1 MDPVTHGITGALLS
15 KGYFSDRYGKAAT
28 FAAVLGAVFPDIDIT
43 ADLVTRD
50 PMAIVKY
57 HRAITHS
64 FVALPVFAFLLAL
77 LTRALLPL
85 ARRRYESWRNVES
98 PPLGILTLIYG
109 IGIASHIILDG
120 MTSFGTRMWFP
131 LSSRRVAW
139 DLLFI
144 IDFSFTAVVLLPQIV
159 AWIYPAGPEASRDI
173 PKSRSR
179 ALRMWLIFAAST
191 FLIWLLVRA
200 AAYPFHLWVAL
211 LVIATLAALFF
222 GPAIGG
228 WGFRVTRAGW
238 CQAGVVVMVAYLLGC
253 AVAHHAAILRV
264 KAFADENHIVAD
276 RMAALPIP
284 PSLLDWGD
292 AIRAPEGL
300 YEAQFDLRAKNP
312 PFFWYIPDSP
322 PDPFIARAFQ
332 LPNVRLYWQFARFP
346 GIHSFDRGG
355 QHFVDLGENRF
366 SDGRRRSPQPFTYR
380 VVFDNNGNL
389 VEEGWLTNGMLQQR
403 LRHMVPQQR
412 LPAPPPKTNP

>member
-77 LTRALLPL
+77 LTRALLPV

-159 AWIYPAGPEASRDI
+159 TWIYPAGPEASRDI

-179 ALRMWLIFAAST
+179 ALRMWLIFGAST
-191 FLIWLLVRA
+191 FIIWLLVRA
-200 AAYPFHLWVAL
+200 AGYPFHLWVAL
-211 LVIATLAALFF
+211 LVIAILAALFF
-222 GPAIGG
+222 GPAIRG
-228 WGFRVTRAGW
+228 WGFRITRAGW

-264 KAFADENHIVAD
+264 KALADTNHIVAD

-292 AIRAPEGL
+292 AIRAPDGL
-300 YEAQFDLRAKNP
+300 YEAQFDLRAKNQP
-312 PFFWYIPDSP
+312 YFWYIPDSP
-322 PDPFIARAFQ
+322 PDPFIGRAFQ

-346 GIHSFDRGG
+346 TIHSFERNG

-366 SDGRRRSPQPFTYR
+366 SDGRHRSPQPFTYR
-380 VVFDNNGNL
+380 VAFDNAGNP

-412 LPAPPPKTNP
+412 LPVPPPKTHP

>member
-1 MDPVTHGITGALLS
+1 MDPVTHGITGALLG

-28 FAAVLGAVFPDIDIT
+28 FAVVLGAVFPDIDVT

-77 LTRALLPL
+77 LTRALAPWVK
-85 ARRRYESWRNVES
+85 RKFPRWSDVES

-109 IGIASHIILDG
+109 LGIASHILLDG

-131 LSSRRVAW
+131 VSSKRVSW

-144 IDFSFTAVVLLPQIV
+144 IDFSFTAIVLIPQII
-159 AWIYPAGPEASRDI
+159 AWIYPAGPEASRDTA
-173 PKSRSR
+173 KSRAR
-179 ALRMWLIFAAST
+179 ALRMWLIFTASA
-191 FLIWLLVRA
+191 FLIWLLTRA
-200 AAYPFHLWVAL
+200 AGYPFRLWVA
-211 LVIATLAALFF
+211 VLASAVLAMLFF
-222 GPAIGG
+222 GPALGG
-228 WGFRVTRAGW
+228 RGYRVTRAGW
-238 CQAGVVVMVAYLLGC
+238 CQAGVVAMFAYILGC
-253 AVAHHAAILRV
+253 AVAHHAAILHA
-264 KAFADENHIVAD
+264 KELADQHHIAID

-292 AIRAPEGL
+292 AIRTPNGL

-312 PFFWYIPDSP
+312 PVFWYVPDSP
-322 PDPFIARAFQ
+322 PDLFIARAFQ
-332 LPNVRLYWQFARFP
+332 LPNVQLYWQFARFP
-346 GIHSFDRGG
+346 SIHSFARNG

-366 SDGRRRSPQPFTYR
+366 SDGRRRTPQPFTYR
-380 VVFDNNGNL
+380 VVFDNSGNPL
-389 VEEGWLTNGMLQQR
+389 EEGWVTNGLLQQR

-412 LPAPPPKTNP
+412 LPVPPKKQ